1 MIKSF
6 LLYRITNQDHINTL
20 NDCVGLSDLLE
31 NRPDHL
37 PTGSQWSAAGFA
49 PVNADI
55 REEMVWSAPGGVSVL
70 NYMIHERQLTGATV
84 REYVLARGKKI
95 EEREGRPVYKK
106 EYAQIKDEVLAELL
120 PKAFIKHKRIIT
132 FVMGDLLV
140 VGASTA
146 KNAEAFLCDL
156 REAIDGLSVLPYSTK
171 LAAPEVLKTLMT
183 KGKLG
188 ALKLGDSAKLV
199 NDVKDTVAFK
209 GVDLSDDEPQTY
221 LHNGFAVKELAV
233 WLDVEMYCRVSD
245 TYIFKGV
252 KFAEDLIRTSHGDAD
267 GDPAALIDADVL
279 MISETIRKLVANF
292 EVNVGEERRPVTVP
306 EKQESGLRMT
316 HIDDIPLDD
325 LMTPAE
331 KLANLQQQFSGAADD
346 DDLLDGEE
354 DF

>member
-6 LLYRITNQDHINTL
+6 LLYRVTNQAHIDTL
-20 NDCVGLSDLLE
+20 NNSLLLGELLE
-31 NRPDHL
+31 NKPDYL
-37 PTGSQWSAAGFA
+37 PTGSQWNGAGFA
-49 PVNADI
+49 PLNADI
-55 REEMVWSAPGGVSVL
+55 NEELVWSAPGGVSL
-70 NYMIHERQLTGATV
+70 INFAIHERQLTGATV

-95 EEREGRPVYKK
+95 EEREGRKVYKK

-120 PKAFIKHKRIIT
+120 PKAFIKHKRIVT

-146 KNAEAFLCDL
+146 KNAEWFLNSL

-171 LAAPEVLKTLMT
+171 LAAPEVLKKIMA

-188 ALKLGDSAKLV
+188 ALKCGDAAKLV
-199 NDVKDTVAFK
+199 NDVKDAVAFK
-209 GVDLSDDEPQTY
+209 GVELSDDEPQSY
-221 LHNGFAVKELAV
+221 LHNGFGVKELAV

-252 KFAEDLIRTSHGDAD
+252 KFAEDLTRTAYADTD
-267 GDPAALIDADVL
+267 GDPAALIDADVIL
-279 MISETIRKLVANF
+279 ISDTIRKLVANF
-292 EVNVGEERRPVTVP
+292 DVNVGEERRPVTVP

-316 HIDDIPLDD
+316 HINDIPLDD

-331 KLANLQQQFSGAADD
+331 KLANLQEQFSGAGDE
-346 DDLLDGEE
+346 LDEDE